1 MSTFPA
7 AAEVSP
13 LRATGVVGL
22 NASRAAGLAALVAI
36 LGLSTIWSTVNAL
49 WSLWTT
55 DALKS
60 IGMFIPLVSF
70 VLILRVWRSLE
81 WEMNGSW
88 WGLVILVVTAVVV
101 HVRDQSILV
110 FVLSP
115 QWSIYVP
122 PHSLVFFAYGAG
134 VVLLFGGTRLFRA
147 ALFPLILLWFV
158 NPIPHIFNVF
168 VDLPLQRAS
177 AHVARAFAIAL
188 GQPLSPDQLRLM
200 FTPEFGMFI
209 APGCNGIRGAVTMGF
224 IALIAGYVYRFR
236 WYAHAAVVA
245 GAVLLGYVFN
255 FARLCIL
262 VLYYLVALHFTSLQ
276 DKAEMGD
283 YVIGA
288 CLFLLGTF
296 LLFHVV
302 RRLSEAPSQIKPPAT
317 NSASS
322 ASLETAFFVADG
334 AASAGA
340 RSAAG
345 GSGHDGAD
353 GGRGDG
359 GGWGSGGDGNSGRSF
374 FYLRFAAMLILVLF
388 SCYSV
393 ARAYVFSH
401 SGSYAAQ
408 MKADENA
415 PGQFPARIGGYTLAR
430 SWNENI
436 FSGPLVF
443 HWAQYVPADGGTPIS
458 LGVSPVLG
466 SHDTLI
472 CHSARGEDPLW
483 RDQITLPTAGNVPVN
498 FSGSFFNDGA
508 TQYLEA
514 TTICNGASCG
524 EYSSDRTHFGFV
536 YSKPTANALFSQD
549 PQRPIPILLKAE
561 TIDTTLPVEVARQQM
576 TAAVRSFVASV
587 DLDALTQPYRHQ

>member
-13 LRATGVVGL
+13 LRATGVVGFR
-22 NASRAAGLAALVAI
+22 AQHAAGLAALLAV
-36 LGLSTIWSTVNAL
+36 LGLTTIWSTVNAL
-49 WSLWTT
+49 WTLWTT

-70 VLILRVWRSLE
+70 VLILRAWRSLG
-81 WEMNGSW
+81 WEIEGNW
-88 WGLVILVVTAVVV
+88 WGLVILAVTTVVV
-101 HVRDQSILV
+101 HLREQSILV

-115 QWSIYVP
+115 QWSIYMP

-134 VVLLFGGTRLFRA
+134 VVLLFGGPRLFRA

-224 IALIAGYVYRFR
+224 IALIAGYIYRFR
-236 WYAHAAVVA
+236 WYAHVAVVT

-262 VLYYLVALHFTSLQ
+262 VLYYLVALRITWLRSR
-276 DKAEMGD
+276 AEMGD
-283 YVIGA
+283 YIIGA

-296 LLFHVV
+296 LLFYVV
-302 RRLSEAPSQIKPPAT
+302 RRLSESPRQIKPPAM
-317 NSASS
+317 NLPSS
-322 ASLETAFFVADG
+322 ATLAGPGTGHSLP
-334 AASAGA
+334 
-340 RSAAG
+340 
-345 GSGHDGAD
+345 
-353 GGRGDG
+353 
-359 GGWGSGGDGNSGRSF
+359 
-374 FYLRFAAMLILVLF
+374 LRFAAMLVLVLF
-388 SCYSV
+388 SCYGV
-393 ARAYVFSH
+393 ASAYVRTH

-408 MKADENA
+408 RKADETA
-415 PGQFPARIGGYTLAR
+415 SGQFPARIGSYTLSR
-430 SWNENI
+430 SWNEDL
-436 FSGPLVF
+436 FSGPLIF
-443 HWAQYVPADGGTPIS
+443 HWAQYVPDGGGTPVS
-458 LGVSPVLG
+458 VGVSPVLG

-483 RDQITLPTAGNVPVN
+483 RDQITLPTAGNVPIN

-514 TTICNGASCG
+514 TTICNGGSCG
-524 EYSSDRTHFGFV
+524 EYSSDRAHFGFV
-536 YSKPTANALFSQD
+536 YSKPTANALFSRD
-549 PQRPIPILLKAE
+549 PQRPIPILIKAE
-561 TIDTTLPVEVARQQM
+561 TIDTTLPAEVARQQM
-576 TAAVRSFVASV
+576 ITAVRYFLVSV
-587 DLDALTQPYRHQ
+587 DLDGLTQPYRHQ

>member
-13 LRATGVVGL
+13 LRATGVAGL
-22 NASRAAGLAALVAI
+22 RAQRAAGLAALLAV
-36 LGLSTIWSTVNAL
+36 LGLTMIGPTVDAL

-70 VLILRVWRSLE
+70 VLILRVWRSLG
-81 WEMNGSW
+81 WEMEGNW
-88 WGLVILVVTAVVV
+88 WGLVILAVTTVVV
-101 HVRDQSILV
+101 HLREQSILV

-115 QWSIYVP
+115 QWSIYIP

-147 ALFPLILLWFV
+147 SLFPLVLLWFV

-177 AHVARAFAIAL
+177 AHVARSFAIAL

-236 WYAHAAVVA
+236 WYAHVAVVT

-262 VLYYLVALHFTSLQ
+262 VLYYLVALRITWLRSR
-276 DKAEMGD
+276 AEMGD
-283 YVIGA
+283 YIIGA
-288 CLFLLGTF
+288 CLFLFGTF
-296 LLFHVV
+296 LLFYVV
-302 RRLSEAPSQIKPPAT
+302 RRLSESPGKIKPPTLNPVSLPNPAMGQ
-317 NSASS
+317 SS
-322 ASLETAFFVADG
+322 
-334 AASAGA
+334 
-340 RSAAG
+340 R
-345 GSGHDGAD
+345 
-353 GGRGDG
+353 
-359 GGWGSGGDGNSGRSF
+359 
-374 FYLRFAAMLILVLF
+374 LRFAAMLVLVSF
-388 SCYSV
+388 SCYGV
-393 ARAYVFSH
+393 ASAYVRSH
-401 SGSYAAQ
+401 GSTYAAQ
-408 MKADENA
+408 MKADETA
-415 PGQFPARIGGYTLAR
+415 LGQFPARIGSYTLSR
-430 SWNENI
+430 SWNENL
-436 FSGPLVF
+436 FSGPLLF
-443 HWAQYVPADGGTPIS
+443 HWAQYMPPNGGTPVS
-458 LGVSPVLG
+458 VGVSPVLG

-483 RDQITLPTAGNVPVN
+483 RDQLTLPTAANVPIS
-498 FSGSFFNDGA
+498 FSASFFNDGA

-514 TTICNGASCG
+514 TTICNGGSCG
-524 EYSSDRTHFGFV
+524 EYTNDRTHFGFV
-536 YSKPTANALFSQD
+536 YSKPTANTLFTQD
-549 PQRPIPILLKAE
+549 PQRPIPILIKAE
-561 TIDTTLPVEVARQQM
+561 TIDTTLPPEVARQQM
-576 TAAVRSFVASV
+576 IAAVRTFVASV
-587 DLDALTQPYRHQ
+587 DLDGLTQPYRR

>member
-13 LRATGVVGL
+13 LRATEVVGL
-22 NASRAAGLAALVAI
+22 SAQRAAGLAALLAV
-36 LGLSTIWSTVNAL
+36 LGLSTIWSTVDAL

-70 VLILRVWRSLE
+70 VLILRVWRSLG
-81 WEMNGSW
+81 WEMDGSW
-88 WGLVILVVTAVVV
+88 WGLVILAVTAVVV
-101 HVRDQSILV
+101 HLREQSILV

-115 QWSIYVP
+115 QWSIYIP

-200 FTPEFGMFI
+200 FTPDFGMFI
-209 APGCNGIRGAVTMGF
+209 APGCNGIRGAVTMGL
-224 IALIAGYVYRFR
+224 IALIAGYIYRFR
-236 WYAHAAVVA
+236 WYAHVAVVA

-262 VLYYLVALHFTSLQ
+262 VLYYLVALRITWLRSR
-276 DKAEMGD
+276 AEMGD
-283 YVIGA
+283 YIIGA

-296 LLFHVV
+296 LLFYVV
-302 RRLSEAPSQIKPPAT
+302 RRLSESPGQIKPPAM
-317 NSASS
+317 SS
-322 ASLETAFFVADG
+322 ATLA
-334 AASAGA
+334 
-340 RSAAG
+340 
-345 GSGHDGAD
+345 GSGTEH
-353 GGRGDG
+353 
-359 GGWGSGGDGNSGRSF
+359 SF
-374 FYLRFAAMLILVLF
+374 RLRFAAMLVLVLF
-388 SCYSV
+388 SCYGV
-393 ARAYVFSH
+393 ASAYVHAH
-401 SGSYAAQ
+401 SSSYAAQ
-408 MKADENA
+408 MKADDKA
-415 PGQFPARIGGYTLAR
+415 LGQFPARIGSYTLSR
-430 SWNENI
+430 SWNEDL
-436 FSGPLVF
+436 FSGPLIF
-443 HWAQYVPADGGTPIS
+443 HWAQYVPDGGGTPVS
-458 LGVSPVLG
+458 VGVSPVLG

-483 RDQITLPTAGNVPVN
+483 RDQITLPTAGNIPID

-514 TTICNGASCG
+514 TTICNGGSCG
-524 EYSSDRTHFGFV
+524 EYSSDRAHFGFV
-536 YSKPTANALFSQD
+536 YSKPTANSLFTQD
-549 PQRPIPILLKAE
+549 PQRPIPILIKAE
-561 TIDTTLPVEVARQQM
+561 TIDTTLPPEVARQQM
-576 TAAVRSFVASV
+576 IAAVRSFLVSV
-587 DLDALTQPYRHQ
+587 DLDGLTQPYRHQ

>member
-13 LRATGVVGL
+13 LPGVG
-22 NASRAAGLAALVAI
+22 AAGLNVPRSALLAALLAV
-36 LGLSTIWSTVNAL
+36 LGLSTIWSTMNAL
-49 WSLWTT
+49 WALWTV

-60 IGMFIPLVSF
+60 IGMFVPVVSF
-70 VLILRVWRSLE
+70 VLILRVWRSLG
-81 WEMNGSW
+81 WERDGSW
-88 WGLVILVVTAVVV
+88 WGLVILVVTSVVV

-110 FVLSP
+110 LVLSP
-115 QWSIYVP
+115 KWSIYVP
-122 PHSLVFFAYGAG
+122 PHSLVVFAYGAG

-236 WYAHAAVVA
+236 WYAHAAVIA

-255 FARLCIL
+255 FVRLCIL
-262 VLYYLVALHFTSLQ
+262 VLYYLLALHFTSLQ

-283 YVIGA
+283 YLIGA
-288 CLFLLGTF
+288 SLFLVGTF

-302 RRLSEAPSQIKPPAT
+302 RRLSESPGQIKPPAMISMT
-317 NSASS
+317 LPGPVRGSS
-322 ASLETAFFVADG
+322 F
-334 AASAGA
+334 
-340 RSAAG
+340 
-345 GSGHDGAD
+345 
-353 GGRGDG
+353 
-359 GGWGSGGDGNSGRSF
+359 N
-374 FYLRFAAMLILVLF
+374 LRIAAMLVLVLF
-388 SCYSV
+388 SSYGV
-393 ARAYVFSH
+393 ARAYVHNRSD
-401 SGSYAAQ
+401 SYAAQ
-408 MKADENA
+408 IKTDQDAL
-415 PGQFPARIGGYTLAR
+415 GQFPARIGSYTLAR
-430 SWNENI
+430 SWNENLLT
-436 FSGPLVF
+436 GPLLF
-443 HWAQYVPADGGTPIS
+443 HWAQYVPANGGPSVS
-458 LGVSPVLG
+458 LGISPLLG
-466 SHDTLI
+466 SHDTLV

-483 RDQITLPTAGNVPVN
+483 RDQITLPTAGNISVN

-536 YSKPTANALFSQD
+536 YSKPTPQALFSQE
-549 PQRPIPILLKAE
+549 PQRPIPILLRAE
-561 TIDTTLPVEVARQQM
+561 TIDTTLPAEVARQQLM
-576 TAAVRSFVASV
+576 TSMRSFLSSV
-587 DLDALTQPYRHQ
+587 DLDGLTQPYRHQ

>member
-7 AAEVSP
+7 AAEVCP
-13 LRATGVVGL
+13 LPTTGSAGL
-22 NASRAAGLAALVAI
+22 SVSRTAGLAALLAV

-49 WSLWTT
+49 WGLWTT

-70 VLILRVWRSLE
+70 VLILRVWRSLG
-81 WEMNGSW
+81 WEMKGSW

-101 HVRDQSILV
+101 HVRGQSILV

-122 PHSLVFFAYGAG
+122 PHSLVVFAYGAG

-147 ALFPLILLWFV
+147 ALFPLVLLWFV

-236 WYAHAAVVA
+236 WYAHAAVVV

-296 LLFHVV
+296 LLFYVV
-302 RRLSEAPSQIKPPAT
+302 RRLSESPGQIKPPAVSLT
-317 NSASS
+317 SS
-322 ASLETAFFVADG
+322 ATL
-334 AASAGA
+334 AGPVV
-340 RSAAG
+340 SP
-345 GSGHDGAD
+345 
-353 GGRGDG
+353 
-359 GGWGSGGDGNSGRSF
+359 SF
-374 FYLRFAAMLILVLF
+374 NLRFAAMLVLVLF
-388 SCYSV
+388 SCYGV
-393 ARAYVFSH
+393 ARAYVYTH
-401 SGSYAAQ
+401 SGSYAAR

-415 PGQFPARIGGYTLAR
+415 PGQFPARVGGYTLAR

-443 HWAQYVPADGGTPIS
+443 HWAQYVPPNGGTPIS

-472 CHSARGEDPLW
+472 CHSAKGEDPLW
-483 RDQITLPTAGNVPVN
+483 RDQITLPTAGNVSVN

-514 TTICNGASCG
+514 TTICNGGSCG
-524 EYSSDRTHFGFV
+524 EYSSDRTHFGLV
-536 YSKPTANALFSQD
+536 YSKPTVNALFSQD
-549 PQRPIPILLKAE
+549 PQRPIPILIKAE
-561 TIDTTLPVEVARQQM
+561 TIDTTLPPEVARQQM
-576 TAAVRSFVASV
+576 IAAVRSFVASV
-587 DLDALTQPYRHQ
+587 DLDGLTQPYRHQ

>member
-1 MSTFPA
+1 MSSFQA

-13 LRATGVVGL
+13 LPDAGTAGL
-22 NASRAAGLAALVAI
+22 SVPRAAVLASLVAI
-36 LGLSTIWSTVNAL
+36 LGLTTIWSTVNAL
-49 WSLWTT
+49 WSLWMT

-60 IGMFIPLVSF
+60 IGMLIPLVSF
-70 VLILRVWRSLE
+70 VLILRVWRSLG
-81 WEMNGSW
+81 WEMDGSW
-88 WGLVILVVTAVVV
+88 WGLVILVVTTVAV

-110 FVLSP
+110 LVLSP

-147 ALFPLILLWFV
+147 ALFPLVLLWFV

-200 FTPEFGMFI
+200 FTPDFGMFI

-224 IALIAGYVYRFR
+224 IALIAGYLYRFR
-236 WYAHAAVVA
+236 WHAHAAVVA

-262 VLYYLVALHFTSLQ
+262 VLYYLVALHFTWLQ
-276 DKAEMGD
+276 DRAEMGD
-283 YVIGA
+283 YIIGA

-296 LLFHVV
+296 LLFYVV
-302 RRLSEAPSQIKPPAT
+302 RRLSESPGEIKAPAMNP
-317 NSASS
+317 
-322 ASLETAFFVADG
+322 
-334 AASAGA
+334 A
-340 RSAAG
+340 RSG
-345 GSGHDGAD
+345 GSAIGH
-353 GGRGDG
+353 
-359 GGWGSGGDGNSGRSF
+359 SF
-374 FYLRFAAMLILVLF
+374 PLRFAAMLVLVLF
-388 SCYSV
+388 SCYGV
-393 ARAYVFSH
+393 ARAYVLTH
-401 SGSYAAQ
+401 NDSYTAQ
-408 MKADENA
+408 MKTDQNA
-415 PGQFPARIGGYTLAR
+415 LGQFPARIGNYTLSR
-430 SWNENI
+430 SWNENL
-436 FSGPLVF
+436 FTGPLVF
-443 HWAQYVPADGGTPIS
+443 HWAQYVPDGGGTPIS
-458 LGVSPVLG
+458 LGVSPSMG
-466 SHDTLI
+466 SHETLI

-483 RDQITLPTAGNVPVN
+483 RDQLTLPAVGNVAIS

-524 EYSSDRTHFGFV
+524 EYSSDRTHFGLV
-536 YSKPTANALFSQD
+536 YSKPTTQALFSQD

-561 TIDTTLPVEVARQQM
+561 TIDTTLPPEVARRQM
-576 TAAVRSFVASV
+576 IAAVRSFVASV
-587 DLDALTQPYRHQ
+587 DLDGLTQPYRHQ

>member
-7 AAEVSP
+7 AAELSP
-13 LRATGVVGL
+13 LRTTGSAGL
-22 NASRAAGLAALVAI
+22 SASRAAVLAALLAI
-36 LGLSTIWSTVNAL
+36 LGLSTIWSTLNAL
-49 WSLWTT
+49 WAMWTT

-70 VLILRVWRSLE
+70 VLILRVWRSLG
-81 WEMNGSW
+81 WEMKGSW

-110 FVLSP
+110 FVFSP

-122 PHSLVFFAYGAG
+122 PHSLVVFAYGAG

-188 GQPLSPDQLRLM
+188 GRPLSPDQLRLM
-200 FTPEFGMFI
+200 FTPDFGMFI

-224 IALIAGYVYRFR
+224 IAVIAGYVYRFR

-262 VLYYLVALHFTSLQ
+262 VLYYLVALRFTSLQ

-302 RRLSEAPSQIKPPAT
+302 RRLSESPGQIKPPVMD
-317 NSASS
+317 SRSS
-322 ASLETAFFVADG
+322 PRLV
-334 AASAGA
+334 
-340 RSAAG
+340 
-345 GSGHDGAD
+345 
-353 GGRGDG
+353 GRVV
-359 GGWGSGGDGNSGRSF
+359 SPTFSF
-374 FYLRFAAMLILVLF
+374 RFAAMLVLVLF
-388 SCYSV
+388 SCYGV
-393 ARAYVFSH
+393 ARAYVYTH
-401 SGSYAAQ
+401 SSSYVAR
-408 MKADENA
+408 MKADENS
-415 PGQFPARIGGYTLAR
+415 PGQFPARIGNYTLSR
-430 SWNENI
+430 SWDENI
-436 FSGPLVF
+436 FGGPLVF
-443 HWAQYVPADGGTPIS
+443 RWAQYVPPNGGTPIS
-458 LGVSPVLG
+458 LGISPVLG

-472 CHSARGEDPLW
+472 CHSAKGEDPLW
-483 RDQITLPTAGNVPVN
+483 RDQITLPTAGNVAVN

-514 TTICNGASCG
+514 TTICNGGSCG
-524 EYSSDRTHFGFV
+524 EYSSDRTHFGLV
-536 YSKPTANALFSQD
+536 YSKPTSQALFSQD
-549 PQRPIPILLKAE
+549 PQRPIPILIKAE
-561 TIDTTLPVEVARQQM
+561 TIDTTLPADVARQQM
-576 TAAVRSFVASV
+576 IAAVRSFVASV
-587 DLDALTQPYRHQ
+587 DLDGLTQPYRHQ

>member
-7 AAEVSP
+7 AAEISP
-13 LRATGVVGL
+13 LRAAGAADFSVPKVVGL
-22 NASRAAGLAALVAI
+22 AAVVAV
-36 LGLSTIWSTVNAL
+36 LGLSTIWSTMNAL
-49 WSLWTT
+49 WAMWTT

-70 VLILRVWRSLE
+70 VLVMRAWRSLG

-88 WGLVILVVTAVVV
+88 WGLVVLAVTALVV
-101 HVRDQSILV
+101 HVRDQTILV

-115 QWSIYVP
+115 QWSMYVP
-122 PHSLVFFAYGAG
+122 PHSLVMFAYGAG

-158 NPIPHIFNVF
+158 NPIPHVFNVF

-200 FTPEFGMFI
+200 FTPDFGMFI

-283 YVIGA
+283 YIIGA

-296 LLFHVV
+296 LLFAVV
-302 RRLSEAPSQIKPPAT
+302 RRLSESPGQIKPPAMRLPAT
-317 NSASS
+317 VEPATSS
-322 ASLETAFFVADG
+322 
-334 AASAGA
+334 
-340 RSAAG
+340 
-345 GSGHDGAD
+345 
-353 GGRGDG
+353 
-359 GGWGSGGDGNSGRSF
+359 SF
-374 FYLRFAAMLILVLF
+374 YPRFAAMLALVLF
-388 SCYSV
+388 SCFGV
-393 ARAYVFSH
+393 ARAYVH
-401 SGSYAAQ
+401 THTGSYAAQ
-408 MKADENA
+408 AKADESSPA
-415 PGQFPARIGGYTLAR
+415 QFPAHIGGYTLSR
-430 SWNENI
+430 TWNENVLG
-436 FSGPLVF
+436 GPILF
-443 HWAQYVPADGGTPIS
+443 RWAEYAPDNGGTHVSI
-458 LGVSPVLG
+458 GISPVLG

-483 RDQITLPTAGNVPVN
+483 RDQLSMPTANNAVIN

-514 TTICNGASCG
+514 TTICNGGSCG

-536 YSKPTANALFSQD
+536 YSKPSSHALFSPD

-561 TIDTTLPVEVARQQM
+561 TIDTTLPQEIARQQM
-576 TAAVRSFVASV
+576 TTTLRSFLSSV
-587 DLDALTQPYRHQ
+587 DLDGLTQPYRQQ